1 MDDGHSGKFS
11 TVLFDLDGVIT
22 GEQAYWKA
30 AALTVYE
37 YFYEDLEL
45 NSEFCYEE
53 ADSIT
58 DTVFSYQETVVT
70 LKSLGLNSNWD
81 LAYAVILSTDN
92 LKSEGIEDEEI
103 FGMVPEFLADK
114 NILAPELLEV
124 LAQEYEEIFNYPDG
138 YAKKGGEF
146 YDEIVKKFQHWYL
159 GDEGYS
165 AQYHEPV
172 PTEKGNIGLVDSE
185 VPLLGLS
192 KTQTLLKSLA
202 DAGYILGIGSGRPL
216 QELERPLKNW
226 GVFDYFDPN
235 RIVSYDDVLSWQAEY
250 QKQTRSDEKLVKP
263 HPFQFIKGACGTDFS
278 LEKLSNK
285 ADFSHILVVG
295 DALCDLIA
303 AHEAGCKFCAVLTG
317 VDGKDARTFFE
328 NMGADYILDD
338 ATCLS
343 EILLPK
349 E

>member
-37 YFYEDLEL
+37 YFHEDLEL
-45 NSEFCYEE
+45 NSEFCYEN
-53 ADSIT
+53 ADAIM

-81 LAYAVILSTDN
+81 LAYAVILSTDI

-103 FGMVPEFLADK
+103 FAMVPEFLADK

-124 LAQEYEEIFNYPDG
+124 LAQEYEEIFNYPEG
-138 YAKKGGEF
+138 YAEKGGEF

-165 AQYHEPV
+165 NQYHEPV
-172 PTEKGNIGLVDSE
+172 PMEKGNTGLVDLE
-185 VPLLGLS
+185 EPLLGLLET
-192 KTQTLLKSLA
+192 KDLLKTLH
-202 DAGYILGIGSGRPL
+202 DAGYTLGIGSGRPR

-226 GVFDYFDPN
+226 GVFQYFDAD
-235 RIVSYDDVLSWQAEY
+235 RIVSYDDVLYW
-250 QKQTRSDEKLVKP
+250 QKQYETAYNTDEKLVKP
-263 HPFQFIKGACGTDFS
+263 HPFQFVKGACGADFS
-278 LEKLSNK
+278 LNDLNQKEER
-285 ADFSHILVVG
+285 SHILVVG

-303 AHEAGCKFCAVLTG
+303 AHDAGCKFCAVLTG

-328 NMGADYILDD
+328 NMGADYILED
-338 ATCLS
+338 ATELPQ
-343 EILLPK
+343 ILLPK
-349 E
+349 K